1 MKKFSLFLIAAIAAL
16 LVSACQ
22 PTPEKAAVVGKD
34 LEQMIK
40 AATSGQNTAG
50 DLKTRLGVPERY
62 ESYIEDAT
70 GKLKVTVDADIVLPQ
85 ADSIPVVCVE
95 SRPFDQQTVDKLIE
109 LLFEDGKLYDPYPLS
124 EMTKTEISDMLMKL
138 AARKVELEGQGL
150 KPSLPDARDPEA
162 AIAPDEPQQSAENV
176 SMSASG
182 NSLDMVN
189 EAIYSL
195 KELAKTAPDEKKL
208 VEVSGKFAALNPAEG
223 LTGDERKQYEGKLIE
238 HARAGQLCPQ
248 GGMRSIVAANNEVT
262 NIYTIEYINR
272 GDFDADFGL
281 YFSEHEWEDMRN
293 EFASPVEHEELK
305 RMDLKITP
313 EEAQQTAERFL
324 AQMGID
330 YLTCECNEP
339 VVGGSFSYYGDE
351 VRTGN
356 LLKAYRLQY
365 VRQVSGVP
373 VTYTNIETAAAS
385 EEGFIWNW
393 AYEAMT
399 LIINDSG
406 IVGMKWEAPYRL
418 KETVTESAAMLPF
431 DNIKNVFEKMIIV
444 GNSYYK
450 EYDGEI
456 NINEVRL
463 GLARITAQNDL
474 KSGLLIPV
482 WDFFGTV
489 TTHYQEGGQS
499 KQHTVS
505 DTGLSLLTIN
515 AIDGTVIDRS
525 LGY

>member
-1 MKKFSLFLIAAIAAL
+1 MKKLSLLLIAAAAAL

-70 GKLKVTVDADIVLPQ
+70 GKLKVTIDADIVLPQ
-85 ADSIPVVCVE
+85 ADSIPIVRVE
-95 SRPFDQQTVDKLIE
+95 ARPFDQQTVDKLIE

-124 EMTKTEISDMLMKL
+124 EMTKAEISDMLMKL
-138 AARKVELEGQGL
+138 AARKAELEGQGL
-150 KPSLPDARDPEA
+150 KPSLPDTGDPEA
-162 AIAPDEPQQSAENV
+162 TIAPDEPQESSYV
-176 SMSASG
+176 SMASSG
-182 NSLDMVN
+182 NRLDMVN

-195 KELAKTAPDEKKL
+195 KELAKTAPDGKKL
-208 VEVSGKFAALNPAEG
+208 VEVSGKFTALNLAEG
-223 LTGDERKQYEGKLIE
+223 LTGDERKKYEGKLVE
-238 HARAGQLCPQ
+238 FAQVGQLCPQ
-248 GGMRSIVAANNEVT
+248 GGMRSIAASNNEVT
-262 NIYTIEYINR
+262 NMYTIEYINR
-272 GDFDADFGL
+272 GDFDMDFGL
-281 YFSEHEWEDMRN
+281 YFSGYEWEDMRHAMAN
-293 EFASPVEHEELK
+293 AEEQEELK
-305 RMDLKITP
+305 MMAAGITP
-313 EEAQQTAERFL
+313 EEARQTAELFL
-324 AQMGID
+324 SQMGID
-330 YLTCECNEP
+330 YLTCERNEL
-339 VVGGSFSYYGDE
+339 VVGGSSSHYGDD

-365 VRQVSGVP
+365 MRQVSGVP
-373 VTYTNIETAAAS
+373 VTYTNIETTATTG
-385 EEGFIWNW
+385 EDFIWNW

-406 IVGMKWEAPYRL
+406 IVGMKWQAPYRL

-456 NINEVRL
+456 NINEARL

-489 TTHYQEGGQS
+489 TTHYEEGGQS

-515 AIDGTVIDRS
+515 AIDGAVIDRS